1 MAKKRPSLADIMQE
15 DAAPAAAEVT
25 SPRAKGVVVPL
36 VQPEPQ
42 VSERRADERPAPPRE
57 AGRGVRRDKP
67 HTTIYLDP
75 PVRLAIKRIALDYD
89 RKPHDLMM
97 EGIDMMLTKYAGKTS
112 KDIT

>member
-15 DAAPAAAEVT
+15 DAPPVAAEPSAT
-25 SPRAKGVVVPL
+25 RKPAVVVPL
-36 VQPEPQ
+36 VQPETQ
-42 VSERRADERPAPPRE
+42 ASAARAEEPPAAPRE
-57 AGRGVRRDKP
+57 KGRGMRRDKP

>member
-15 DAAPAAAEVT
+15 DATPAAAEAP
-25 SPRAKGVVVPL
+25 SPRAPGVVVPL
-36 VQPEPQ
+36 VQPEPM
-42 VSERRADERPAPPRE
+42 VIEHSADERPAPQRE

-112 KDIT
+112 KEIT

>member
-15 DAAPAAAEVT
+15 DAAPAAAEAP
-25 SPRAKGVVVPL
+25 SPRGVVVPL
-36 VQPEPQ
+36 VQPEPTVIEHQ
-42 VSERRADERPAPPRE
+42 AAAQPAPARE
-57 AGRGVRRDKP
+57 AGRAARRDKP

>member
-15 DAAPAAAEVT
+15 DAAPAAAEAAN
-25 SPRAKGVVVPL
+25 PRGVVVPL

-42 VSERRADERPAPPRE
+42 VSERQADARPAPQRE

>member
-15 DAAPAAAEVT
+15 DAAPVAEAA
-25 SPRAKGVVVPL
+25 SPRGPGVVVPL
-36 VQPEPQ
+36 VQPELQ

-75 PVRLAIKRIALDYD
+75 RVRLAIKRIALDYD